1 MLKETKEY
9 NCGHDIP
16 YNDLLSIFAIPID
29 TNEYH
34 TDMRIP
40 EIRLQNQQLSTPLF
54 RHPKELVSWM
64 GAMQAQDYT
73 MVKWAV
79 GIRLKSPGIQAVE
92 KALHQGE
99 ILRTHVMRPTWHLVA
114 AEDIRWMLKLSA
126 QRIKSANDSYAKG
139 HGLEITEQQYERSYT
154 ILGNILS
161 GKRSLTKQEIAEH
174 FEHSGLLADNYH
186 MTRFMSRAEVE
197 GIVCSGECRGRQH
210 TYALLDERVPPTPEL
225 TKEEALARLATAYF
239 RSHAPATLQ
248 DFSWWSGLP
257 LTEARQAI
265 SLIEPELMS
274 EQWHSQTWYIHD
286 SCRTLGKATDSLHL
300 LPSYDEYLIGYKD
313 RTNVLP
319 KEDYS
324 KAFTNNGLFFPVLLY
339 KGHVVG
345 NWNRRPRKRN
355 LPGAFAFPER
365 YLPERGIAEPG

>member
-1 MLKETKEY
+1 
-9 NCGHDIP
+9 
-16 YNDLLSIFAIPID
+16 
-29 TNEYH
+29 
-34 TDMRIP
+34 MRIP

-54 RHPKELVSWM
+54 GHPKELVSWM

-79 GIRLKSPGIQAVE
+79 GMRLKSPGIQAVE

-99 ILRTHVMRPTWHLVA
+99 ILRTHIMRPTWHLVA

-139 HGLEITEQQYERSYT
+139 HGLEITEQQYDRSHT
-154 ILGNILS
+154 VLGNILS

-174 FEHSGLLADNYH
+174 FERSGLLADNYH

-257 LTEARQAI
+257 LTEA
-265 SLIEPELMS
+265 
-274 EQWHSQTWYIHD
+274 
-286 SCRTLGKATDSLHL
+286 G
-300 LPSYDEYLIGYKD
+300 
-313 RTNVLP
+313 N
-319 KEDYS
+319 
-324 KAFTNNGLFFPVLLY
+324 LFL
-339 KGHVVG
+339 
-345 NWNRRPRKRN
+345 
-355 LPGAFAFPER
+355 
-365 YLPERGIAEPG
+365 

>member
-1 MLKETKEY
+1 
-9 NCGHDIP
+9 
-16 YNDLLSIFAIPID
+16 
-29 TNEYH
+29 
-34 TDMRIP
+34 MRIL

-79 GIRLKSPGIQAVE
+79 GMRLKSPGIQTVE

-197 GIVCSGECRGRQH
+197 GIVCSGECHGRQH

-225 TKEEALARLATAYF
+225 AKEEALARLATAYF

-286 SCRTLGKATDSLHL
+286 SCRTLGKVTDSLHL

-345 NWNRRPRKRN
+345 NWNK
-355 LPGAFAFPER
+355 ASKKKEIFPELSLFRKDICLKEELLNQAKER
-365 YLPERGIAEPG
+365 YVRFLTH

>member
-1 MLKETKEY
+1 
-9 NCGHDIP
+9 
-16 YNDLLSIFAIPID
+16 
-29 TNEYH
+29 
-34 TDMRIP
+34 MRIP

-79 GIRLKSPGIQAVE
+79 GMRLKSPGIQAVE

-174 FEHSGLLADNYH
+174 FERSGLLADNYH

-225 TKEEALARLATAYF
+225 AKEEALARLATAYF

-345 NWNRRPRKRN
+345 NWNK
-355 LPGAFAFPER
+355 ASKKKEIFPELSLFRKDICLKEELLNQAKER
-365 YLPERGIAEPG
+365 YVRFLTH

>member
-1 MLKETKEY
+1 
-9 NCGHDIP
+9 
-16 YNDLLSIFAIPID
+16 
-29 TNEYH
+29 
-34 TDMRIP
+34 MRIP
-40 EIRLQNQQLSTPLF
+40 EIRLQNQQLSNSLF

-79 GIRLKSPGIQAVE
+79 GMRLQSPGIQAVE

-139 HGLEITEQQYERSYT
+139 HGLEITEQQYERSHAV
-154 ILGNILS
+154 LENILS
-161 GKRSLTKQEIAEH
+161 GKRSLAKQEIAEH
-174 FEHSGLLADNYH
+174 FEHSGLPADNYH
-186 MTRFMSRAEVE
+186 MTRFMSRAEAE

-210 TYALLDERVPPTPEL
+210 TYALLDERVPLTPEL

-265 SLIEPELMS
+265 SLIEPELVA
-274 EQWHSQTWYIHD
+274 EQWNSCTWYIHD
-286 SCRTLGKATDSLHL
+286 SCRTHGKATDSLHL

-313 RTNVLP
+313 RTDVLP

-345 NWNRRPRKRN
+345 NWNKASKKKEIVPEHSFFRKDFCLEEKLLKQAKDKYVQFLKR
-355 LPGAFAFPER
+355 
-365 YLPERGIAEPG
+365 

>member
-1 MLKETKEY
+1 
-9 NCGHDIP
+9 
-16 YNDLLSIFAIPID
+16 
-29 TNEYH
+29 
-34 TDMRIP
+34 MRIP

-64 GAMQAQDYT
+64 GTMQAQDYT

-79 GIRLKSPGIQAVE
+79 GMRLKSPGIQAVE

-345 NWNRRPRKRN
+345 NWNK
-355 LPGAFAFPER
+355 ASKKKEIFPELSLFRKDICLKEELLNQAKER
-365 YLPERGIAEPG
+365 YVWFLTH

>member
-1 MLKETKEY
+1 
-9 NCGHDIP
+9 
-16 YNDLLSIFAIPID
+16 
-29 TNEYH
+29 
-34 TDMRIP
+34 MRIP

-54 RHPKELVSWM
+54 GHPKELVSWI

-79 GIRLKSPGIQAVE
+79 GMRLKSPGIQAVE

-99 ILRTHVMRPTWHLVA
+99 ILRTHIMRPTWHLVA
-114 AEDIRWMLKLSA
+114 AKDIRWILKLSA

-139 HGLEITEQQYERSYT
+139 HGLEITEQQYDRSHT
-154 ILGNILS
+154 VLGNILS

-174 FEHSGLLADNYH
+174 FERSGLLADNYH
-186 MTRFMSRAEVE
+186 MTRFMSR
-197 GIVCSGECRGRQH
+197 
-210 TYALLDERVPPTPEL
+210 PEL

-257 LTEARQAI
+257 LTEARQSI

-274 EQWHSQTWYIHD
+274 EQWNSQTWYIHD
-286 SCRTLGKATDSLHL
+286 SCRTSGKATGNLHL

-313 RTNVLP
+313 RTDVLP

-345 NWNRRPRKRN
+345 NWNK
-355 LPGAFAFPER
+355 ASKKKEIFPEHSLFR
-365 YLPERGIAEPG
+365 KDICLKEELLNQAKEKYVRFLTH

>member
-1 MLKETKEY
+1 M
-9 NCGHDIP
+9 D
-16 YNDLLSIFAIPID
+16 
-29 TNEYH
+29 
-34 TDMRIP
+34 
-40 EIRLQNQQLSTPLF
+40 
-54 RHPKELVSWM
+54 
-64 GAMQAQDYT
+64 
-73 MVKWAV
+73 KWAFGPV
-79 GIRLKSPGIQAVE
+79 CLWQIWRLVLYPDECCGGSSGSLRKLLFDKFVPIFFRRYTDILPSP
-92 KALHQGE
+92 
-99 ILRTHVMRPTWHLVA
+99 
-114 AEDIRWMLKLSA
+114 
-126 QRIKSANDSYAKG
+126 
-139 HGLEITEQQYERSYT
+139 ERS
-154 ILGNILS
+154 
-161 GKRSLTKQEIAEH
+161 KC
-174 FEHSGLLADNYH
+174 SGLLADNYH

-197 GIVCSGECRGRQH
+197 GIVCSGECHGRQH

-274 EQWHSQTWYIHD
+274 EQWNSQTWYIHD
-286 SCRTLGKATDSLHL
+286 SCRTSGKATGTLHL

-313 RTNVLP
+313 RTDVLP

-345 NWNRRPRKRN
+345 NWNK
-355 LPGAFAFPER
+355 ASKKKEIFPEHSLFR
-365 YLPERGIAEPG
+365 KDICLKEELLNQAKEKYVRFLTH

>member
-1 MLKETKEY
+1 
-9 NCGHDIP
+9 
-16 YNDLLSIFAIPID
+16 
-29 TNEYH
+29 
-34 TDMRIP
+34 
-40 EIRLQNQQLSTPLF
+40 
-54 RHPKELVSWM
+54 
-64 GAMQAQDYT
+64 
-73 MVKWAV
+73 
-79 GIRLKSPGIQAVE
+79 
-92 KALHQGE
+92 
-99 ILRTHVMRPTWHLVA
+99 
-114 AEDIRWMLKLSA
+114 
-126 QRIKSANDSYAKG
+126 
-139 HGLEITEQQYERSYT
+139 
-154 ILGNILS
+154 
-161 GKRSLTKQEIAEH
+161 
-174 FEHSGLLADNYH
+174 

-257 LTEARQAI
+257 LTEARQSI

-274 EQWHSQTWYIHD
+274 EQWNSQTWYIHD
-286 SCRTLGKATDSLHL
+286 SCRTAGKATGNLHL

-313 RTNVLP
+313 RTDVLP

-345 NWNRRPRKRN
+345 NWNK
-355 LPGAFAFPER
+355 ASKKKEIFPEHSLFR
-365 YLPERGIAEPG
+365 KDICLKEELLNQAKEKYVRFLTH